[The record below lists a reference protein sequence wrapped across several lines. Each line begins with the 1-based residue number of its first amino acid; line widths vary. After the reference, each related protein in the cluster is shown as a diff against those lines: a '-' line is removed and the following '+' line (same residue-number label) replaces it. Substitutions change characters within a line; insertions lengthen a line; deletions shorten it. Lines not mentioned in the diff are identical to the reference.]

1 MEKRGQLTAEQ
12 AAERKRQLEIAYADS
27 VKDEQLKIFK
37 TQQQSAI
44 AQAVMD
50 AASAAAR
57 AFADYPFPA
66 SLGIAALAG
75 AAAAK
80 QIQVI
85 KAQQPPTKFDMG
97 GMIGSNNAPDSI
109 RVNALKGEAIL
120 DRATVNRLGGEEGV
134 RALQEGGTAPS
145 VVVIQPFRHFDKF
158 VKQASRAG
166 TFGNRRASGSY

>member
-1 MEKRGQLTAEQ
+1 LNAIGNKFAQANIEELNQQIELVHAERDKAISEIESMEKRGQLTAEQ

-109 RVNALKGEAIL
+109 RV
-120 DRATVNRLGGEEGV
+120 
-134 RALQEGGTAPS
+134 
-145 VVVIQPFRHFDKF
+145 
-158 VKQASRAG
+158 
-166 TFGNRRASGSY
+166 